1 MRARPGIR
9 RCSKSNCSDRAIATL
24 SYNYGDQIATLV
36 PLAQFQEPHTYDLC
50 LEHSQRLTVPRG
62 WQVITEALNEVPV
75 HHDADFT
82 AIADAVRD
90 VVVDDSDRSAT
101 REPSGQELRRRGHL
115 RAL

>member
-9 RCSKSNCSDRAIATL
+9 RCSKSNCGERAIATL
-24 SYNYGDQIATLV
+24 SYNYGEQLATLV
-36 PLAQFQEPHTYDLC
+36 PLSQFQEPHRYDLC

-62 WQVITEALNEVPV
+62 WKVITEALSEVPSNQ
-75 HHDADFT
+75 DADFT

-90 VVVDDSDRSAT
+90 VVSDEIDPSVT
-101 REPSGQELRRRGHL
+101 HEPSGQELRRRGHL

>member
-24 SYNYGDQIATLV
+24 SYNYGDQVATLV

-62 WQVITEALNEVPV
+62 WQVITEALREAPSNN
-75 HHDADFT
+75 DADFT

-90 VVVDDSDRSAT
+90 VGSDELVENPNH
-101 REPSGQELRRRGHL
+101 EPNGQELRRRGHL